1 MITSAS
7 IEASGVSPQ
16 PLPPSTVARG
26 DASYPLDWWDLI
38 AFYRCQRRW
47 RHATAHELNPR
58 VSFGEMVRVLATGSP
73 DLINTYA
80 HRPADFVHTRL
91 ECPSCK
97 SVSPA
102 KVCRTCALARV
113 SISEVREWNGS
124 SRFCHAWYD
133 EQAKHNRRIV
143 TDDVWTRGN
152 AAFTSLTADP
162 AIMELAFGSTPQQ
175 LVTAMWHDSATGLD
189 IPLRTVIASVPS
201 QFRGYS
207 HCLATLETTSDAAP
221 HAWNR
226 ITMERGHHIAAAFRH
241 MLHAAA
247 TGETRTTHCWI
258 IVEKNAPH
266 LVSRRST
273 TPELLAAG
281 TTLVQD
287 ILAEYAQCLATG
299 IWSTFDSA
307 STEPPAAYTPVS
319 YESWMAN
326 TPTTVRPLGLPF
338 TPEIVEA

>member
-1 MITSAS
+1 MITFAS
-7 IEASGVSPQ
+7 FQASNVAPQ
-16 PLPPSTVARG
+16 PLPAPTVARG
-26 DASYPLDWWDLI
+26 DVSYPLDVYDLI
-38 AFYRCQRRW
+38 AFKQCQRRW
-47 RHATAHELNPR
+47 LKGPAYELHDR
-58 VSFGEMVRVLATGSP
+58 VSFGELLRALATGSP

-80 HRPADFVHTRL
+80 HRPADFMHTRN

-102 KVCRTCALARV
+102 KVCRTCGLGRV

-124 SRFCHAWYD
+124 ARFCSAWAA
-133 EQAKHNRRIV
+133 EQERLHLRIV
-143 TDDVWTRGN
+143 YDDIWTRAT
-152 AAFTSLTADP
+152 AALACLEADP
-162 AIMELAFGSTPQQ
+162 AVTELASGSSAQEY
-175 LVTAMWHDSATGLD
+175 LTAVWHDSATGLN
-189 IPLRTVIASVPS
+189 IPLRTVISNVPS
-201 QFRGYS
+201 QFGRY
-207 HCLATLETTSDAAP
+207 HDCLATLEVTYNSAP
-221 HAWNR
+221 LAWNHPA
-226 ITMERGHHIAAAFRH
+226 MERGSHIAAAFRH
-241 MLHAAA
+241 MLHNASS
-247 TGETRTTHCWI
+247 GETRGTHCWI

-281 TTLVQD
+281 TTLVHS

-299 IWSTFDSA
+299 TWSTFDSA
-307 STEPPAAYTPVS
+307 STEPPAAYTPVG